1 MPRPWHRSPLF
12 YLGLF
17 PLLFLLWAWWD
28 STRHLSG
35 IHRKL
40 TIYGMQNGR
49 TMFMIGREH
58 LTQHGGKITLHLTEP
73 RNLESVTINRDPV
86 QTIFTDNPAPIW
98 FPLPERRETPL
109 GETVALRS
117 VMLPHWILVLV
128 YLIPWS
134 LLLLWR
140 SRRRKRLITP
150 AQPQTD

>member
-1 MPRPWHRSPLF
+1 MSRPWHRSPLF

-35 IHRKL
+35 IHWKI
-40 TIYGMQNGR
+40 TIYASEEGR
-49 TMFMIGREH
+49 SLFMSGREH

-73 RNLESVTINRDPV
+73 RNLESATINRDPV
-86 QTIFTDNPAPIW
+86 ETIFTDNPTAEW
-98 FPLPERRETPL
+98 LPLPERRETL
-109 GETVALRS
+109 LSETVAAPS
-117 VMLPHWILVLV
+117 VSLPHWILVLA

-140 SRRRKRLITP
+140 SRRRRHLSGLKIS
-150 AQPQTD
+150 A